1 MVKNKKLK
9 DTNIAEIQ
17 ALPSPTQYERL
28 IPLSQKQRSL
38 ILKGRDQIIDI
49 LSGKDKR
56 LMVVVGPCSIHDVAA
71 GREYAT
77 KLKNLSTQIESRI
90 LVLMRVYFEKPRTTI
105 GWKGM
110 IYDPYLN
117 GSLDIKEG
125 LNRGRQ
131 FLSDVS
137 DIGLL
142 CATEFLDPISPQ
154 YIADFISWAAI
165 GARTAE
171 SQTHRQ
177 MASGLSMPVG
187 IKNGTGGSIQLAAD
201 AIVAANAKHGFLGVN
216 DQGNASIVITNGN
229 PTAHLILRGGSSGP
243 NYNAASVENAINILQ
258 KSNVIT
264 KLIVDCS
271 HANSKK
277 QFDLQPEVFQDVVNQ
292 KITGNQNIVGV
303 MLESHLHP
311 GNQSLNEKMP
321 QTLKYGVSIT
331 DACLGWEQTENSLME
346 AYAKL
351 K

>member
-1 MVKNKKLK
+1 MVENKKLK
-9 DTNIAEIQ
+9 DINIADIQ
-17 ALPSPTQYERL
+17 ALPTPIEYEQS

-38 ILKGRDQIIDI
+38 IFKGRQAIVDI
-49 LSGKDKR
+49 LSGKDNR
-56 LMVVVGPCSIHDVAA
+56 LMVVVGPCSIHHVAA

-77 KLKNLSTQIESRI
+77 KLKNLSNQIESRI

-125 LNRGRQ
+125 LSRARQ

-137 DIGLL
+137 NIGLL

-201 AIVAANAKHGFLGVN
+201 AIVATNAKHGFLGVN

-229 PTAHLILRGGSSGP
+229 PNAHLILRGGSSGP
-243 NYNAASVENAINILQ
+243 NYNAESVENAINILQ
-258 KSNVIT
+258 KSNVVT

-292 KITGNQNIVGV
+292 RIAGNQNIVGV
-303 MLESHLHP
+303 MLESHIHS
-311 GNQSLNEKMP
+311 GNQSLNEKKP
-321 QTLKYGVSIT
+321 ETLRYGISIT
-331 DACLGWEQTENSLME
+331 DACLGWEQTKNTLME
-346 AYAKL
+346 AYTKL
-351 K
+351 R